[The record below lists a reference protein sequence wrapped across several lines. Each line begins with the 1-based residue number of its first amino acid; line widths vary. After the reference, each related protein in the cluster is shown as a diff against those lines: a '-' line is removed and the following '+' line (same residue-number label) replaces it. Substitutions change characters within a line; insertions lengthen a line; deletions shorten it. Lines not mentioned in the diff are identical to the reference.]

1 MANEVQASRTTG
13 RKTRQESRSAEFRQ
27 RLLIWKQ
34 TPEARRLSLRAL
46 ARQMGTSHQLLGH
59 YLIGLEKWRYKELCR
74 KAKAQSDA
82 ICPRAVA
89 ENRDFTPLEEQQIR
103 TCDRTIVQSLVAPY
117 LLALFDLIKREAK
130 CGPLHRCQFETLEMF
145 ARRNYPGAQ
154 ELLQRCL
161 QVGLKKKKRFAE
173 IVKDTSRLEDEPYG
187 SWVRRIWDE
196 CEKYDTNCPTKIT
209 IELLEKYS
217 RGALRPK
224 ERNNLPVPAEGVA
237 KSFRCE

>member
-1 MANEVQASRTTG
+1 MANVAQAPRTRG

-34 TPEARRLSLRAL
+34 TPEGCRPSLRTL

-74 KAKAQSDA
+74 RAKAQSDA
-82 ICPRAVA
+82 ICARAVA
-89 ENRDFTPLEEQQIR
+89 ENRGFTPLEEQQIR
-103 TCDRTIVQSLVAPY
+103 TCDRTIVQSLVTPY
-117 LLALFDLIKREAK
+117 LLDLFDRIKREAK
-130 CGPLHRCQFETLEMF
+130 RGPLDRCQFKTLEMF

-154 ELLQRCL
+154 ELLQTCL

-173 IVKDTSRLEDEPYG
+173 IVKDTPRLEDEPYG

-196 CEKYDTNCPTKIT
+196 CEKYDTHCPTNIT
-209 IELLEKYS
+209 VELLEKYS
-217 RGALRPK
+217 RGP
-224 ERNNLPVPAEGVA
+224 
-237 KSFRCE
+237 